1 MSTNKRDIGD
11 KLTRRIRREAPAGR
25 LLVCVSGGSDSVA
38 MLRALA
44 GAGLDMDA
52 ANCNF
57 HLRGEESDRDSRF
70 VAALCRRLGVR
81 LHSADFQADV
91 YARERGISTEMACRE
106 LRHRWWDRLVEE
118 EGYSRIVTGHNASD
132 NAETLLLNLLRG
144 SGVDGLKGMLP
155 DDGRVWRPLLDTS
168 RREILEYLDEIGQ
181 EYVTDSTNLESD
193 YRRNYL
199 RNKIMPL
206 LRERWKGA
214 DRGIAR
220 TLGVLRKE
228 QKILRH
234 FIDRAL
240 EGCHDRLPTERITD
254 FPEASTLIFHF
265 IRTRGGT
272 PETADEMV
280 RSLNSGEHIGK
291 RWRLDSGEEAVFTV
305 HGLEIIGA
313 ERSPLEPEWEE
324 IDLRGE
330 KFRKT
335 MERMKSDGNMAV
347 WLPEG
352 PNAYELRETEA
363 GDRMRPLGMTGS
375 RLVSDII
382 AEGHLGAEDKRAM
395 RVLVRKK
402 DGEIIWVPGLK
413 RSRHELLHRNSIKAW
428 RVHISEQKKRNK
440 I

>member
-1 MSTNKRDIGD
+1 MSSKNHGISE
-11 KLTRRIRREAPAGR
+11 KLTRRIRREAPTGR
-25 LLVCVSGGSDSVA
+25 LLACVSGGSDSVA
-38 MLRALA
+38 MLLALA
-44 GAGLDMDA
+44 NAGMDMDA

-70 VAALCRRLGVR
+70 VAELCQRLGVR
-81 LHSADFQADV
+81 LHTADFQAAT

-106 LRHRWWDRLVEE
+106 LRHRWWDRLVAE

-155 DDGRVWRPLLDTS
+155 DDGRVWRPFLDTS
-168 RREILEYLDEIGQ
+168 RREILEYLNEIGQ

-199 RNKIMPL
+199 RNIIMPQ

-214 DRGIAR
+214 DKGIAR

-234 FIDRAL
+234 FIDRTL
-240 EGCHDRLPTERITD
+240 EGCHDLLPMGRITD

-272 PETADEMV
+272 PEIADEV
-280 RSLNSGEHIGK
+280 ARSLESGEHIGK
-291 RWRLDSGEEAVFTV
+291 RWRLGSGEKAVFTV
-305 HGLEIIGA
+305 RGLEIVGA
-313 ERSPLEPEWEE
+313 EHSSIELEWEG

-330 KFRKT
+330 EFGRT
-335 MERMKSDGNMAV
+335 MEWMRSDGNTAV
-347 WLPEG
+347 WLPKD
-352 PNAYELRETEA
+352 PDAYVLREAKA
-363 GDRMRPLGMTGS
+363 GDRMRPLGMNGS
-375 RLVSDII
+375 KLVSDII
-382 AEGHLGAEDKRAM
+382 AEGRLGAEERRAL

-413 RSRHELLHRNSIKAW
+413 RSRHELLQRNSTKAW
-428 RVHISEQKKRNK
+428 RAQVSEHKTRNK